1 MELLRGFGEQGNR
14 TAFQGTVIGMNQLHI
29 FPFLKS
35 LGPDCLSLG
44 RVPTGREGRGG
55 PLLEIPSETAHNG
68 EDTPKR
74 Y

>member
-1 MELLRGFGEQGNR
+1 MELLQGFGEQGNW
-14 TAFQGTVIGMNQLHI
+14 TSFQGTVFVTNQLHI
-29 FPFLKS
+29 FPFLES

-44 RVPTGREGRGG
+44 HVPTGGEGRGS
-55 PLLEIPSETAHNG
+55 PVLEIPSETAHNG